1 MQRHLNVLTQSS
13 IRAYR
18 KCQRLYKYAYVD
30 LYRPT
35 TVSDALNYG
44 TLWHR
49 IREDIWNNRPWS
61 IADDVDH
68 YLAARLRVMA
78 FGYQAMWMPWLSS
91 VEILAVEST
100 FTLPLENPRTSRES
114 RTFEL
119 SGQLDGIVR
128 ENGRLWN
135 VEEKTTADDL
145 EPDSPYWRR
154 LRIDPQVSVYHD
166 ATART
171 YGEEPA
177 GTIYIVS
184 VKPGL
189 QPYKAT
195 PEESRKYTLPKTKAC
210 KHCKKEPNVIHTED
224 GLSCDGNGTIVTD
237 PGGKLYA
244 SMRDLDETP
253 SEFEARLMAKVR
265 ENPEKYFRKVEV
277 ARLARDIVES
287 KQDIWQTAVAIRESR
302 ATDTWLRNPDSCVH
316 PYGGTCDFFDVCT
329 GGASLDDKVM
339 FRKATTDHEE
349 LKK

>member
-35 TVSDALNYG
+35 TVSEPLNYG
-44 TLWHR
+44 HLWHG

-61 IADDVDH
+61 IADDVDP

-78 FGYQAMWMPWLSS
+78 FGYMAMWMPWLSS

-128 ENGRLWN
+128 HNGRLWN

-184 VKPGL
+184 VKPKL
-189 QPYKAT
+189 NPLKAT
-195 PEESRKYTLPKTKAC
+195 PVESRKFTK
-210 KHCKKEPNVIHTED
+210 D
-224 GLSCDGNGTIVTD
+224 
-237 PGGKLYA
+237 GKLYA
-244 SMRDLDETP
+244 NQRDQDETP
-253 SEFEARLMAKVR
+253 AEFEARLMAKVG
-265 ENPEKYFRKVEV
+265 ESPEKYFRKVEV

-316 PYGGTCDFFDVCT
+316 AYGNTCDFFDVCT

-339 FRKATTDHEE
+339 FRRADVPHEE
-349 LKK
+349 LKP